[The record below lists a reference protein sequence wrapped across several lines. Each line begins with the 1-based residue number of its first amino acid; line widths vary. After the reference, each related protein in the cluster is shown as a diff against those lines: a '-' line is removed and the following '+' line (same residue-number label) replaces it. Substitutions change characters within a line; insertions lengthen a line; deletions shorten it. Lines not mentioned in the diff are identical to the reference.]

1 MKYIS
6 DALVYDENAQPDP
19 FSPTIDAI
27 CSIEQFDYYIIP
39 QHLQGNLQALA
50 KVLYQDPQL
59 FWVLQFFNGVCYP
72 HELKTGL
79 KLKVPSKMEVEY
91 ILGQQLNDAGNNEEV
106 YI

>member
-1 MKYIS
+1 
-6 DALVYDENAQPDP
+6 
-19 FSPTIDAI
+19 
-27 CSIEQFDYYIIP
+27 
-39 QHLQGNLQALA
+39 
-50 KVLYQDPQL
+50 
-59 FWVLQFFNGVCYP
+59 VCYP